1 MKNPL
6 LFHFTRQIHVQSLL
20 QSDGS
25 DYTKVSLL
33 LTSSKLL

>member
-6 LFHFTRQIHVQSLL
+6 LFHFTTQIHVQSLS
-20 QSDGS
+20 QNDDS
-25 DYTKVSLL
+25 DYIKVSLL